1 MNICNARLHSSMKQ
15 SRRLLFFVCQLFPST
30 PDWSVVILGTK
41 RALVPLQTFIESG
54 CESLRMQGGC
64 SAAELWPSCG
74 EAKIKEN
81 FPAGCNT
88 GSESKEHEML
98 LQKSQKN
105 NRRLVNFRKL
115 PVNVSRFWTVFMTV
129 AQIYLQFQSK
139 LCSVFLTVQEL
150 LTIEPPE
157 KMSNYKI
164 NISVHDIFTLFS
176 PLYLSN
182 LKLIDGAV
190 DQQLLCLAR

>member
-98 LQKSQKN
+98 LQKSQKTTGG
-105 NRRLVNFRKL
+105 LSTLENFL
-115 PVNVSRFWTVFMTV
+115 WTWADFEPCSWLSPRFICSSSQNSVQSFW
-129 AQIYLQFQSK
+129 QSK
-139 LCSVFLTVQEL
+139 NYWL
-150 LTIEPPE
+150 LNHLKKCQTI
-157 KMSNYKI
+157 KS
-164 NISVHDIFTLFS
+164 ISVYTTYLHCFHLFTF
-176 PLYLSN
+176 P
-182 LKLIDGAV
+182 I
-190 DQQLLCLAR
+190 